1 MLEETARPL
10 NPILLVKIHR
20 AAYVNLLD
28 HVTAVPGDLQPQR
41 IIFTQ
46 GTKPSVALFFLACV
60 FSILGAMC
68 VKNCQICIIILQFNQ
83 QQEAKIFYLLYFSCH
98 LLNYI

>member
-10 NPILLVKIHR
+10 NRILLTVKMPR

-28 HVTAVPGDLQPQR
+28 QVTAVLGDLQPQR

-60 FSILGAMC
+60 FSILGTMC
-68 VKNCQICIIILQFNQ
+68 VKNYVRFASLYCILTSYKKLKSFICFTFHVI
-83 QQEAKIFYLLYFSCH
+83 Y
-98 LLNYI
+98 